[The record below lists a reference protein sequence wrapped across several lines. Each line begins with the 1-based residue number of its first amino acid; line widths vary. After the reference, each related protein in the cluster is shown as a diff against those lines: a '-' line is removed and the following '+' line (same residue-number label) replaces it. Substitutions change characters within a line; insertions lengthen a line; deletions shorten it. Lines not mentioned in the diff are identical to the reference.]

1 MIFDKYITDDWFPQ
15 TANQMLSTIDTK
27 TATSVQIQGIECMLS
42 ICIIGL
48 YYSLDSVILQEM
60 EKTGGFRESRSSEL
74 PPHGTCDSEESK
86 AS

>member
-1 MIFDKYITDDWFPQ
+1 
-15 TANQMLSTIDTK
+15 
-27 TATSVQIQGIECMLS
+27 MLS

-60 EKTGGFRESRSSEL
+60 EKTESFRESRSSEL
-74 PPHGTCDSEESK
+74 PTHGTCDSEESK